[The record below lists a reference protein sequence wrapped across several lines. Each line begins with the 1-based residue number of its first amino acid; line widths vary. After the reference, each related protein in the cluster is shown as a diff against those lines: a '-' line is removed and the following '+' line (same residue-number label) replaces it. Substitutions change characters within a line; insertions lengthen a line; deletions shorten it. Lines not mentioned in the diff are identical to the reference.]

1 MLQGSIERENTEEI
15 NDELI
20 SIQEDNDNYNIVFN
34 SYDYDSSEEEQEDE
48 GGDSSDFYIQ
58 GDHYEEKEEGNE
70 EEEREENEGR
80 TMFVF
85 EKLSACDFCAACA
98 DQPNSLE
105 PDAAYRQ
112 YGFGEFG
119 AMWRASQL
127 QTDGQKLF

>member
-1 MLQGSIERENTEEI
+1 
-15 NDELI
+15 
-20 SIQEDNDNYNIVFN
+20 
-34 SYDYDSSEEEQEDE
+34 
-48 GGDSSDFYIQ
+48 
-58 GDHYEEKEEGNE
+58 
-70 EEEREENEGR
+70 
-80 TMFVF
+80 MFAF

-127 QTDGQKLF
+127 QTDGRNCFDAPIFSIHATDRSSHKVCRKLKQSAVSSRLALP